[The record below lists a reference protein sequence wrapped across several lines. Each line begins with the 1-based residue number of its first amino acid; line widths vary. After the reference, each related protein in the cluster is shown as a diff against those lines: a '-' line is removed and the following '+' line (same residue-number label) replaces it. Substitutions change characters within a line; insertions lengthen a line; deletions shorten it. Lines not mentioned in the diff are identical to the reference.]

1 MGLRLIKVTLKEEWM
16 TITANLSDDNT
27 TWVIKLDDK
36 FDFGKVQEFRGAY
49 QSLPEDITTVE
60 VDLGQ
65 TEYMDSSALG
75 MLLNMQK
82 SLSERSLA
90 YKITHCRPQVARI
103 LTISRFD
110 KKFDIS

>member
-1 MGLRLIKVTLKEEWM
+1 M
-16 TITANLSDDNT
+16 TITANLSADES
-27 TWVIKLDDK
+27 TWVIRLDEK
-36 FDFGKVQEFRGAY
+36 FDFGKVQEFRDAY
-49 QSLPEDITTVE
+49 QSLPDDISAVE

-82 SLSERSLA
+82 SLSDRALSFR
-90 YKITHCRPQVARI
+90 ISHCRPQVGRI

>member
-1 MGLRLIKVTLKEEWM
+1 M
-16 TITANLSDDNT
+16 TITANLSDDKS
-27 TWVIKLDDK
+27 TWVIRLDDK
-36 FDFGKVQEFRGAY
+36 FDFGKVQEFREAY
-49 QSLPEDITTVE
+49 QSLPDEINTVE

-82 SLSERSLA
+82 SLTDRLLSFRIS
-90 YKITHCRPQVARI
+90 HCRPQVSRI